1 MPTIVPF
8 GPQHPILAEPIRYLL
23 ALEEETVVG
32 VEYEIGYLHKG
43 LEKAME
49 NDYIKDI
56 YFAERVC
63 GICSM
68 VHSTTFVNAV
78 ERLAG
83 IDVPERVKFIRTIL
97 LELER
102 LHSHMLWLG
111 IVAESIGFQNL
122 FMLCWRDRELIM
134 DILEGLTGNRM
145 HFSMN
150 TVGGLR
156 KDISDQGIRF
166 LLANLDRFAQSVRK
180 IENSLYNDLTVLKR
194 LRGVG
199 YLSRENCER
208 FGVVG
213 PNARAS
219 GCSNDS
225 RMDGYEAYETID
237 FSPILRSGGDNLDRV
252 VIRMDEVLQ
261 SIGLIRECVRMLPR
275 GEIGERYTRGVE
287 GEVVFRCEAPR
298 GELFYYIKGDGSK
311 KLERVKIRTPTLA
324 NLAMMEEVMIGLEF
338 ADVPATALF
347 FDPCMSCQDR

>member
-1 MPTIVPF
+1 MVTIVPF

-32 VEYEIGYLHKG
+32 VEYEIGYMHKG
-43 LEKAME
+43 IEKAME
-49 NDYIKDI
+49 NDYIRNI
-56 YFAERVC
+56 YMAERVC

-68 VHSTTFVNAV
+68 VHSTTYVNAV

-83 IDVPERVKFIRTIL
+83 IVVSERVKFIRTVL

-102 LHSHMLWLG
+102 LHSHLLWLG
-111 IVAESIGFQNL
+111 IVAESVGFQNL

-134 DILEGLTGNRM
+134 DVLEALTGNRL

-156 KDISDQGIRF
+156 RDINPERIRF
-166 LLANLDRFAQSVRK
+166 MARNLDRFAQSVRK
-180 IENSLYNDLTVLKR
+180 IENSLYNDLTVVKR

-199 YLSRENCER
+199 FLTREDCER
-208 FGVVG
+208 YGVVG

-219 GCSNDS
+219 GCCIDA
-225 RMDGYEAYETID
+225 RMDGYEAYEMID
-237 FSPILRSGGDNLDRV
+237 FSPILKSGGDNLDRV
-252 VIRMDEVLQ
+252 VIRMDEVFQ
-261 SIGLIRECVRMLPR
+261 SIGLIRECVRLMPE
-275 GEIGERYTRGVE
+275 GDIGERYKKRID
-287 GEVVFRCEAPR
+287 GEAVFRCEAPR
-298 GELFYYIKGDGSK
+298 GELFYYVRGNGSK
-311 KLERVKIRTPTLA
+311 KLDRVKIRTPTLA
-324 NLAMMEEVMIGLEF
+324 NLAMMEKVMIGLEF

>member
-1 MPTIVPF
+1 MTIVPF

-49 NDYIKDI
+49 NDYIRDI
-56 YFAERVC
+56 YVAERIC
-63 GICSM
+63 GICSC
-68 VHSTTFVNAV
+68 VHSTTYVNAV
-78 ERLAG
+78 EKMAG
-83 IDVPERVKFIRTIL
+83 IQVPERVKFVRTIL

-102 LHSHMLWLG
+102 LHSHLLWLG

-122 FMLCWRDRELIM
+122 FMLCWRDREIVM
-134 DILEGLTGNRM
+134 DIIEALTGNRI
-145 HFSMN
+145 HISMN

-156 KDISDQGIRF
+156 KDISPGGLKF
-166 LLANLDRFAQSVRK
+166 MLGKLDRFAESVKK
-180 IENSLYNDLTVLKR
+180 IENSLYNDYTILKR

-199 YLSRENCER
+199 YLTKEDCDR
-208 FGVVG
+208 FCVVG

-219 GCSNDS
+219 GCCTDS
-225 RMDGYEAYETID
+225 RMDGYEAYEMID
-237 FSPILRSGGDNLDRV
+237 FSPILKAGGDNLDRV
-252 VIRMDEVLQ
+252 VIRIDEVLQ
-261 SIGLIRECVRMLPR
+261 SIGLIRECVRLIPE
-275 GEIGERYTRGVE
+275 GDIGERYKRRVD
-287 GEVVFRCEAPR
+287 GEAIFRCEAPR
-298 GELFYYIKGDGSK
+298 GELFYYVKGNGSK

-324 NLAMMEEVMIGLEF
+324 NLATMEKVILGLEF